1 MPRLFPFSALRYTA
15 SAGQLEDV
23 LAPPYDVIDAAMAA
37 DLRARSPLNSVR
49 LILPEGDVSSRY
61 GRAAADLESWRDA
74 GVLAVDPEP
83 SVYVYRQKYEQDGQP
98 VARLALFAALE
109 LVPLDRGDVLPHEH
123 THAGPKRDR
132 LALTLA
138 TRTQMSPVF
147 MAGRDPDSEL
157 LRALTTIVDETAPA
171 TGGVTEDGIGHA
183 LWPVTGDSAERLCRL
198 VDRFPLLIADG
209 HHRYETALEV
219 QRQLEESSATRML
232 VCVVSEMDSGLVI
245 QPTHRTI
252 TDLPSSVAA
261 DFIGRL
267 SDRFR
272 VSPLDGHSPAEAAA
286 LVAPAPADLAVVH
299 RGSTWRLSPE
309 SDSPASGSSAHGI
322 AAVLFDE
329 WILKELLGS
338 DADMAAHD
346 GMLEYHRDPDFAV
359 GQAGESGAAFLLPP
373 VSMDALWTVTSE
385 GIRLPP
391 KSTYFEPKM
400 PSGLLFR
407 PL

>member
-15 SAGQLEDV
+15 SAGRLEDV
-23 LAPPYDVIDAAMAA
+23 LAPPYDVIDDAMAA
-37 DLRARSPLNSVR
+37 DLRARSQWNSVR
-49 LILPEGDVSSRY
+49 LILPEGDVASRY
-61 GRAAADLESWRDA
+61 EQAAADLESWKET
-74 GVLAVDPEP
+74 GMLAADPQP
-83 SVYVYRQKYEQDGQP
+83 SVYVYRQEYEQGGQA

-109 LVPLDRGDVLPHEH
+109 LVPLDRGEVLPHEH
-123 THAGPKRDR
+123 THAGPKKDR

-147 MAGRDPDSEL
+147 MTGRDSDSAL
-157 LRALTTIVDETAPA
+157 LRALSRIVDETAPA
-171 TGGVTEDGIGHA
+171 AEGVTEDGIRHG
-183 LWPVTGDSAERLCRL
+183 LWPITGDPAEHLCRL

-219 QRQLEESSATRML
+219 RRQLDDPSASRVL
-232 VCVVSEMDSGLVI
+232 VCVVSERDPGLVI
-245 QPTHRTI
+245 QPTHRTLKV
-252 TDLPSSVAA
+252 LPSSISANLV
-261 DFIGRL
+261 DRL
-267 SDRFR
+267 SERFH
-272 VSPLDGHSPAEAAA
+272 VDPLNDLTPVEAAT
-286 LVAPAPADLAVVH
+286 LVTTSPADLVVVH
-299 RGSTWRLSPE
+299 RGATWRLAPG
-309 SDSPASGSSAHGI
+309 SDLSGSRSGAYGI

-329 WILKELLGS
+329 WILNGLVQS
-338 DADMAAHD
+338 DADTAAHD
-346 GMLEYHRDPDFAV
+346 GMLEYHRDPDLAV
-359 GQAGESGAAFLLPP
+359 RRAGESGAAFLLPP